1 MNAAAGTPAAPA
13 PAALPQR
20 RTLADWLGKD
30 SAVAIAAIVTALAM
44 QLHVA
49 LARAVN
55 WDEFWHY
62 TITVRYTRGEL
73 TDPLQ
78 TAFAPF
84 FAWVTVLPGSGVD
97 HIVTIRLFMWA
108 CQIITALAI
117 AGTAARF
124 AGRMAGLLCA
134 LLYLSAA
141 YVLQHGTSFRF
152 DPPAAALLSVA
163 LWVLATRP
171 LRWGW
176 LVLAGVLTGAS
187 TLLTMKSVLYASAF
201 AGVGFLRWSEARFSV
216 RTAMQLALVPV
227 SALGAFALLYW
238 LHAQGLAGDTGT
250 NAEAVIDR
258 SSRKMFVL
266 GVPPY
271 WKAAVKAAV
280 LSPLHTAAL
289 LAAPVV
295 IWASGRPL
303 AERIALTGLWLP
315 LTTLLFYHNTAPY
328 YHVFMLAPVAMALA
342 GVIAPVLRRYD
353 GRLVA
358 GVLLVCAAFVLWREP
373 ESPLE
378 RQRTL
383 VATAERIFPAGTAYF
398 DSNGMVGKL
407 EKANAFMTPW
417 GAELYRNG
425 AYPSLVATAAQRPVP
440 LVIDNDWMF
449 TEALNGDAP
458 VAALLP
464 QDTALLRSA
473 YVRFW
478 GPFWIAGFD
487 LEASTAVRPVNVA
500 VPGPYTLTSA
510 APVMVDGTLRQPGE
524 VFTLA
529 RGAHRIGPSAS
540 PVSLRWGDRIAPPAQ
555 PAPPEPYFTG
565 F

>member
-1 MNAAAGTPAAPA
+1 MRADTMVSADPRPA
-13 PAALPQR
+13 AALPR
-20 RTLADWLGKD
+20 WLGKH
-30 SAVAIAAIVTALAM
+30 SAVTCAAILAALAM

-62 TITVRYTRGEL
+62 NITVRYARGEL

-78 TAFAPF
+78 TAFTPF
-84 FAWVTVLPGSGVD
+84 FAWVTTLPGSGVN
-97 HIVTIRLFMWA
+97 HIVTVRLFMWA
-108 CQIITALAI
+108 CQIVTALAI

-124 AGRMAGLLCA
+124 AGRVTGLLCA
-134 LLYLSAA
+134 LFYLSAA
-141 YVLQHGTSFRF
+141 YVLQHGTSFRY
-152 DPPAAALLSVA
+152 DPMAAALLSVA
-163 LWVLATRP
+163 LWLLATRP
-171 LRWGW
+171 LRWPW

-187 TLLTMKSVLYASAF
+187 TLLTVKSVLYASAF
-201 AGVGFLRWSEARFSV
+201 AGIGVLRWSEERFSL
-216 RTAMQLALVPV
+216 RAALQLALVPLA
-227 SALGAFALLYW
+227 ALGAFGLFYW
-238 LHAQGLAGDTGT
+238 LHVQGLAGDTG
-250 NAEAVIDR
+250 NQAQAVIDR

-280 LSPLHTAAL
+280 LSPLHAAAL
-289 LAAPVV
+289 LAAPVL
-295 IWASGRPL
+295 IWTSARPL

-328 YHVFMLAPVAMALA
+328 YHVFMLAPVAMSLAAVIALA
-342 GVIAPVLRRYD
+342 AQRYD
-353 GRLVA
+353 ARLLA
-358 GVLLVCAAFVLWREP
+358 GVLLACAAFVLWREP

-398 DSNGMVGKL
+398 DSNAMIGKL
-407 EKANAFMTPW
+407 DKANAFMTPW
-417 GAELYRNG
+417 GTELYLQG
-425 AYPSLVATAAQRPVP
+425 AYPSLTETAAKRPVP

-449 TEALNGDAP
+449 AEALHGDAP

-487 LEASTAVRPVNVA
+487 LAPAPAAQSITVA
-500 VPGPYTLTSA
+500 VPGPYTLASGTAVLIDGTERKPGAVFTLERGAHQVGPSA
-510 APVMVDGTLRQPGE
+510 APV
-524 VFTLA
+524 A
-529 RGAHRIGPSAS
+529 
-540 PVSLRWGDRIAPPAQ
+540 LRWGERITPPAE